1 MRAVQNEFRLGHDR
15 IIRYNH
21 SFMTFSLFLAL
32 KYLKPKR
39 SVTSVVTFVSVLGV
53 VLGVSIIIIV
63 RAVMTGFGDLWREK
77 ILDFKPHVTITAG
90 YGASRVIEN
99 EQWLCERLEKIPGV
113 KAAAPGVEMRVLIE
127 YNRRVLAPLII
138 GTDPVRGQRIM
149 KMNNMSS
156 GKFDLTGDSVVIGV
170 DLAISLGVM
179 VGDDLMVYSPM
190 NLVSKDEVYFP
201 ERLKVTGI
209 YESGQRDFDSGY
221 IVTSLAVAR
230 DLMGMKKGVYSV
242 HLKVDNPQDTTA
254 FQALLGKIK
263 SQFPQYTVRTWQEI
277 DSQLFNALAVEKNMM
292 VILLMFIT
300 IVAIFCV
307 MNTLIVLT
315 VEKTDEIGLLKA
327 LGFSSW
333 QVMSAFV
340 LHGWIQCLVGT
351 VMGIGVAML
360 VLENLQRLVI
370 FLGKCGVEVFP
381 KNIYGLAEIP
391 WRVVP
396 SEIAV
401 VAISVIVF
409 CTFASFLPAWRAA
422 RMDPVTALRKE

>member
-1 MRAVQNEFRLGHDR
+1 
-15 IIRYNH
+15 
-21 SFMTFSLFLAL
+21 MTFSLFLAL

-39 SVTSVVTFVSVLGV
+39 SVTSVVTCVSVLGV
-53 VLGVSIIIIV
+53 ILGVSIIIIV

-77 ILDFKPHVTITAG
+77 ILDFKPHITITG
-90 YGASRVIEN
+90 GLGASRLIEN
-99 EQWLCERLEKIPGV
+99 EEWLCKKLEEIPGV
-113 KAAAPGVEMRVLIE
+113 KATAPGVEMRVLIE
-127 YNRRVLAPLII
+127 YNRRVLAPLIV
-138 GTDPVRGQRIM
+138 GTDPKRGQRIM
-149 KMNNMSS
+149 KLDKMAS
-156 GKFDLTGDSVVIGV
+156 GKFDLEGDSVVIGV
-170 DLAISLGVM
+170 DLALSLGIM

-209 YESGQRDFDSGY
+209 YESGQRDFDAGY
-221 IVTSLAVAR
+221 IITSLPVAR
-230 DLMGMKKGVYSV
+230 DLMGMKKGVYSIHV
-242 HLKVDNPQDTTA
+242 KVDNPQDTASFEAICDT
-254 FQALLGKIK
+254 IR
-263 SQFPQYTVRTWQEI
+263 SQFPQYTVRTWQQI

-300 IVAIFCV
+300 VVAIFCV

-340 LHGWIQCLVGT
+340 LHGWIQCLTGT
-351 VMGIGVAML
+351 LLGIGTALL
-360 VLENLQRLVI
+360 VLNNLQRMVS
-370 FLGKCGVEVFP
+370 FLAKCGVEVFP
-381 KNIYGLAEIP
+381 KHIYGLAEIP

-396 SEIAV
+396 DDIAKV
-401 VAISVIVF
+401 SVAVIVF
-409 CTFASFLPAWRAA
+409 CTIASFLPAWRAA